1 MKITI
6 KGFITSKKSEL
17 YSDCA
22 DNYAFNRQHNMFAI
36 SDGVSKSFFPK
47 IWSDILVNKYVEQ
60 NNWKDED
67 FIIECQKEWQNKIDK
82 IVNQP
87 EVKYYTRNAYIK
99 KNPALAT
106 FVGLQFIESEEKWVA
121 HAQGDSFLFFIPKG
135 STEIG
140 IKLSSKPEPIEFDNY
155 PDYLS
160 SIAIHSHKGERK
172 SVRGEIKE
180 GTFYLMT
187 DALAEWFLQN
197 TEQVTHK
204 LSNVQN
210 QEQFLVTIEDE
221 RKANRLNDDDSAIL
235 IINITDDRKKEIT
248 YSEIEIVL
256 LSDIIVKQEEEIE
269 ESKKREI
276 SSTENS
282 KKVSADENE
291 TEENLVK
298 KDDSNEVIVLSNE
311 KISQKKLTEEKPIQ
325 ENEGKIQKVDDINT
339 SKEKYI
345 SSKNPDMDIKLES
358 KKEGLIASH
367 FNVVKKLFKGKQKE
381 EENAKTVL
389 ENKSDAESN
398 EPAKQNSDGI
408 EKTGE
413 KPKKF
418 ETTIEENSNLQNDK
432 AKKLG
437 EEKFAEETKNDI
449 QKIETEKVEPQE
461 LPKVDSKAKKIID
474 NF

>member
-1 MKITI
+1 MKINI

-17 YSDCA
+17 YADCA
-22 DNYAFNRQHNMFAI
+22 DNYAFNRHYNKFAI

-47 IWSDILVNKYVEQ
+47 IWSDILVRKYVEK

-67 FIIECQKEWQNKIDK
+67 FIIECQKEWQNKIEK

-99 KNPALAT
+99 KTPALAT
-106 FVGLQFIESEEKWVA
+106 FVGLQFIESEQKWIA

-135 STEIG
+135 SSEIG
-140 IKLSSKPEPIEFDNY
+140 IKLSSKPEPTEFDNY

-172 SVRGEIKE
+172 SVRGEKIKE
-180 GTFYLMT
+180 GVFYLMT

-197 TEQVTHK
+197 PEQVTQK

-235 IINITDDRKKEIT
+235 IINITDDHKKEIS

-276 SSTENS
+276 SSLN
-282 KKVSADENE
+282 KFKVGLDEKE
-291 TEENLVK
+291 TEEKLVEN
-298 KDDSNEVIVLSNE
+298 DDSNELKEVIELSNE
-311 KISQKKLTEEKPIQ
+311 TRQKKLTEEKPKQ
-325 ENEGKIQKVDDINT
+325 ENIQKDDDITT
-339 SKEKYI
+339 SIEESI
-345 SSKNPDMDIKLES
+345 ATEFSNMDIKLES
-358 KKEGLIASH
+358 KKEGVIATGFS
-367 FNVVKKLFKGKQKE
+367 VVKKLFKGKHKD
-381 EENAKTVL
+381 EENTEIVI
-389 ENKSDAESN
+389 ENKSEVESN
-398 EPAKQNSDGI
+398 EPI
-408 EKTGE
+408 EKNIEGLDKSDE
-413 KPKKF
+413 PPQKF
-418 ETTIEENSNLQNDK
+418 NTIEEENSNHQNDK
-432 AKKLG
+432 IEKIEKEKVI
-437 EEKFAEETKNDI
+437 EEPQNDI
-449 QKIETEKVEPQE
+449 QKLEPEKVELQE
-461 LPKVDSKAKKIID
+461 LPKFDSKAKKIID